1 MSAFKNLR
9 LYTGF
14 RVALL
19 IGLFSLNYTS
29 VQAQQAAKDISQAD
43 IPAFHQASETLYT
56 SAQPSKKALEVLAK
70 NGVKHVINLRPA
82 SELDWDEQAWVESLG
97 MTYHSIP
104 VAGAKGV
111 TTENATKL
119 RVLLS
124 KLESETTL
132 LHCSSSNRVGGLRA
146 LIAYE
151 DNGGD
156 VDAAIDAG
164 KQWGLS
170 ELADKVREQ
179 LAPAAQ

>member
-1 MSAFKNLR
+1 MNAFKHLS
-9 LYTGF
+9 LYSGF
-14 RVALL
+14 RLVLL
-19 IGLFSLNYTS
+19 IGLFCLNYAS
-29 VQAQQAAKDISQAD
+29 VQAKDITKAD

-56 SAQPSKKALEVLAK
+56 SAQPSKEALEILAK

-104 VAGAKGV
+104 VAGAKGIN
-111 TTENATKL
+111 TENAAKL
-119 RVLLS
+119 DALLA
-124 KLESETTL
+124 KLKNETTL

-146 LIAYE
+146 LIE
-151 DNGGD
+151 FDDNGGD

-170 ELADKVREQ
+170 GLADKVREQ
-179 LAPAAQ
+179 LTTMEQ

>member
-1 MSAFKNLR
+1 MRTFKNLR

-14 RVALL
+14 RLLL
-19 IGLFSLNYTS
+19 IGLFCLNFTS
-29 VQAQQAAKDISQAD
+29 VQAQQTLKAISNAD

-56 SAQPSKKALEVLAK
+56 SAQPSKEALEMLSK

-104 VAGAKGV
+104 VAGAKGI

-119 RVLLS
+119 RALLS
-124 KLESETTL
+124 KLENETTL

-146 LIAYE
+146 LIE
-151 DNGGD
+151 FETNGGN

-164 KQWGLS
+164 KQWGLTGL
-170 ELADKVREQ
+170 ENLVREQ
-179 LAPAAQ
+179 LAPSAK